1 MECLCYLTIHL
12 QFQDGTVKIADFGLA
27 TKKNEKM
34 KFFNDRRHG
43 VFNPDDTG
51 KLDAYFL

>member
-1 MECLCYLTIHL
+1 
-12 QFQDGTVKIADFGLA
+12 
-27 TKKNEKM
+27 M

-51 KLDAYFL
+51 KLDAYFLKKKLFNTLKSFHLIMKIRWFRRMQGLES

>member
-1 MECLCYLTIHL
+1 
-12 QFQDGTVKIADFGLA
+12 
-27 TKKNEKM
+27 M

-51 KLDAYFL
+51 KLDAFLKKLFNTLKSFHLIMKIRWFRRMQGLES

>member
-1 MECLCYLTIHL
+1 
-12 QFQDGTVKIADFGLA
+12 
-27 TKKNEKM
+27 M

-51 KLDAYFL
+51 KLDAFKKKNFLTP